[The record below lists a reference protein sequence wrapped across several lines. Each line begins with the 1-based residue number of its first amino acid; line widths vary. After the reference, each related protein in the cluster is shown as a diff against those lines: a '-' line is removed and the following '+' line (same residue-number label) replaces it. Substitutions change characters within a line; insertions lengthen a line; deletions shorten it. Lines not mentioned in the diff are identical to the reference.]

1 MLKQQKTVN
10 GTCVSYDSLSEEV
23 QRNLYHSDCHSAT
36 VLPSTKT
43 LKVLMASGDIRMSP
57 FWQRRC
63 LTSRH
68 IRVSSPFLQLFFLQQ
83 SENHVICGQS
93 VSSAILLFHVQ
104 TGERLQGRSS
114 KGRER
119 AWGNP
124 QGYRRV
130 WWKAVQQAAAL
141 WCEATLLNS
150 GFHLFR
156 LTHSWLY
163 ALWKTPKSSPQLRG
177 YSCFHCNKRVCL
189 VCDTLLYVQQQQ
201 SALILKGD
209 FIFKVIHFICCVVGV
224 CKAEVWWLN
233 NSGNREPRRPISG
246 R

>member
-1 MLKQQKTVN
+1 MLKQRKI
-10 GTCVSYDSLSEEV
+10 VSYDSLSEEM
-23 QRNLYHSDCHSAT
+23 QRNLYNSDCHSAT

-43 LKVLMASGDIRMSP
+43 LKVSGDIRMSP
-57 FWQRRC
+57 VWLFVQRRC

-68 IRVSSPFLQLFFLQQ
+68 ILVSSPFLQLCFLQQ
-83 SENHVICGQS
+83 SENQVICGQS

-156 LTHSWLY
+156 LTHSRLY
-163 ALWKTPKSSPQLRG
+163 ALWKTLKSSPQLRG

-189 VCDTLLYVQQQQ
+189 VCDILLYVQQQQ
-201 SALILKGD
+201 SVLILKGD
-209 FIFKVIHFICCVVGV
+209 FIFNISFVV
-224 CKAEVWWLN
+224 
-233 NSGNREPRRPISG
+233 
-246 R
+246 